1 MLRARDW
8 RHWRLRDHLLVF
20 GPALVLTAVAFAV
33 AIAFVEPAPPR
44 QIVLATG
51 RPDGAYH
58 QFGLRYQAEL
68 ARHGIRVELRPTSGS
83 LENLRLLADGTSGV
97 SVAFVQGGVRAAA
110 PAADLVA
117 LGSLYF
123 EPLWLFAR
131 GDTRGGDVRILR
143 GRRIA
148 VGPEGSGTRA
158 LVDVLLRANGLGTD
172 TATLLPLTGLDAVR
186 SLRAGEV
193 DAVALVAGPDSPAVR
208 EAAAMPDAE
217 LLSFP
222 RAEAYARRFPFL
234 SRLTLPEGALNL
246 ERNLPPREVQLVAAS
261 AGLVVRAD
269 FHPALSDLLLMTAV
283 DVHGRAG
290 MFESA
295 RQFPSPDFTDYP
307 LGDEALRFYRNGPPF
322 LARYLPFWAAT
333 LLDRLKIMLLPLA
346 ALLIPLFKVVPP
358 TYRWRTRR
366 KIYRWYGQ
374 VQDADV
380 ALCEPRSVEELDRLL
395 VQLDHVEHQ
404 VRLIPIPPAHSET
417 HFQLRAH
424 IDLVRAKIL
433 AARAAQR

>member
-1 MLRARDW
+1 
-8 RHWRLRDHLLVF
+8 
-20 GPALVLTAVAFAV
+20 
-33 AIAFVEPAPPR
+33 
-44 QIVLATG
+44 
-51 RPDGAYH
+51 
-58 QFGLRYQAEL
+58 
-68 ARHGIRVELRPTSGS
+68 
-83 LENLRLLADGTSGV
+83 
-97 SVAFVQGGVRAAA
+97 
-110 PAADLVA
+110 
-117 LGSLYF
+117 
-123 EPLWLFAR
+123 
-131 GDTRGGDVRILR
+131 
-143 GRRIA
+143 
-148 VGPEGSGTRA
+148 
-158 LVDVLLRANGLGTD
+158 
-172 TATLLPLTGLDAVR
+172 
-186 SLRAGEV
+186 
-193 DAVALVAGPDSPAVR
+193 
-208 EAAAMPDAE
+208 MPDAE

-222 RAEAYARRFPFL
+222 RAEAYARRFSFL

-246 ERNLPPREVQLVAAS
+246 ERNLPPRDVQLVAAS

-283 DVHGRAG
+283 DLHGRAG

-346 ALLIPLFKVVPP
+346 ALLIPLFKIVPP

-380 ALCEPRSVEELDRLL
+380 ALCEPRSVEELDRVLA
-395 VQLDHVEHQ
+395 QLDRVEHQ
-404 VRLIPIPPAHSET
+404 VRLIPIPPAHSEA
-417 HFQLRAH
+417 HFHLRAH